1 MRMKTDILQ
10 SLKTWYGDLPTHKPS
25 GGPAR
30 GTIGAALV
38 VLDRLKED
46 CCLELAH
53 HQAEGGAQ
61 IKGLSAQS
69 VARILERFG
78 ERRPFLK
85 EGGRTNRGVPGD
97 IEKMLV
103 VLRRHHIERLESE
116 KRAAI
121 IAVLQSFLVDR
132 VREFHN
138 RQRLKLSYDAS
149 KSTWQSVSDLL
160 SLAREKGKEGMVAQ
174 YLVGAKLAL
183 RFPDLKV
190 ENLSYSTADEQ
201 LGRPGD
207 FYLGSTAFH
216 VTVAPTMPALYE
228 KCRRNMEQGY
238 RVYMLVPD
246 RCLVGARQS
255 AEATAS
261 GKIAVESIESFVGN
275 NIEELSRFSGDQLR
289 DGFRRLLD
297 EYNRRVDSVETDKS
311 MLIEIPK
318 NLQ

>member
-1 MRMKTDILQ
+1 MEFSLSRIEEEGPKEILREC
-10 SLKTWYGDLPTHKPS
+10 L
-25 GGPAR
+25 
-30 GTIGAALV
+30 ALHSAT
-38 VLDRLKED
+38 VLNLFMSDDFAEKDEQEQDEWLFALID
-46 CCLELAH
+46 VLE
-53 HQAEGGAQ
+53 
-61 IKGLSAQS
+61 
-69 VARILERFG
+69 
-78 ERRPFLK
+78 
-85 EGGRTNRGVPGD
+85 
-97 IEKMLV
+97 EK
-103 VLRRHHIERLESE
+103 ERLRSPI
-116 KRAAI
+116 R
-121 IAVLQSFLVDR
+121 FNFDP
-132 VREFHN
+132 
-138 RQRLKLSYDAS
+138 S
-149 KSTWQSVSDLL
+149 KSTWQSITDLL
-160 SLAREKGKEGMVAQ
+160 ALARQKGKEGIVAQ

-228 KCRRNMEQGY
+228 KFRRNMEQGY